1 MSAAISAVRDLLARH
16 GIRARSVQ
24 AAWGGREHHVCK
36 VLLED
41 GRAMVAKVPL
51 AHGYRPRHWPDGG
64 TSSPLE
70 AEAEAIALVRGVG
83 VATPS
88 LILDGEPPIALQ
100 PLLPGRPPEQELIER
115 GLSRASVETLC
126 WQMGRVMAT
135 IHRVKRPADTASGI
149 PILSGADPDRARL
162 LHMDFHL
169 GNVVGVR
176 DLRDGWRI
184 TGVVDWTCC
193 AWGPRTADFVELGAS
208 LFATNPWGLD
218 PFLLGYR
225 EASGLRMIREHVQAE
240 MAEALAERL
249 VHEPPESDQIA
260 RLWKLRIA
268 EWGPK
273 KRG

>member
-1 MSAAISAVRDLLARH
+1 MSAAISTVRSLLARH
-16 GIRARSVQ
+16 GIKARSVQ

-51 AHGYRPRHWPDGG
+51 ADGYRPRHWPEDG
-64 TSSPLE
+64 SARPLE
-70 AEAEAIALVRGVG
+70 AEAEAIALVRGVE
-83 VATPS
+83 VAVPS
-88 LILDGEPPIALQ
+88 LILDGDPPIALQ

-115 GLSRASVETLC
+115 GLSRGSVETLC
-126 WQMGRVMAT
+126 WQMGRVLAT
-135 IHRVKRPADTASGI
+135 IHRVKRPADTASVI
-149 PILSGADPDRARL
+149 PTLPGAELDRARL
-162 LHMDFHL
+162 LHMDYHL

-176 DLRDGWRI
+176 NLRDGWRI

-225 EASGLRMIREHVQAE
+225 EVSGLRMIREQVQAE
-240 MAEALAERL
+240 MATALAERL
-249 VHEPPESDQIA
+249 VHEPPASEQIA
-260 RLWKLRIA
+260 RLWKMRIA
-268 EWGPK
+268 DWGTP
-273 KRG
+273 